1 MKDEVKR
8 HRDNIT
14 PSCKNASSRLST
26 SGKKTNKVFRR
37 KKNGEKLLLRSPEHL
52 KRGVFNCGGTIM
64 NHDGILIVNVSL
76 NII

>member
-1 MKDEVKR
+1 MKYEVKR

-37 KKNGEKLLLRSPEHL
+37 KKKWRKTTSEISGASQK
-52 KRGVFNCGGTIM
+52 GVFNCGGTIM